1 MKILDTTVRDG
12 SYCVDFKF
20 SKDDV
25 SEIVRRLDSLGYE
38 YIEIGHG
45 KGLNASS
52 YENGISLQTDTEYM
66 EAANATRKNAKLGYS
81 GK

>member
-38 YIEIGHG
+38 YI
-45 KGLNASS
+45 
-52 YENGISLQTDTEYM
+52 
-66 EAANATRKNAKLGYS
+66 
-81 GK
+81 